1 MNIKEIFENSKF
13 ENETDFFKFME
24 KTDLMR
30 VDRVSSFLG
39 CGSQEGYLI
48 HLDDFIIDTSTGLL
62 YMPFKNGVLFIDKVK
77 CLEFNKLMDD
87 IRETLNDE
95 EN

>member
-1 MNIKEIFENSKF
+1 MNVKDIFENSRF

-24 KTDLMR
+24 ETDLMR

-39 CGSQEGYLI
+39 CGSEEGYLI
-48 HLDDFIIDTSTGLL
+48 HLDDFIIDTSVGLL
-62 YMPFKNGVLFIDKVK
+62 YMPLKNGVLFIDKKK
-77 CLEFNKLMDD
+77 CIEFNNLMND
-87 IRETLNDE
+87 IREVLNDE